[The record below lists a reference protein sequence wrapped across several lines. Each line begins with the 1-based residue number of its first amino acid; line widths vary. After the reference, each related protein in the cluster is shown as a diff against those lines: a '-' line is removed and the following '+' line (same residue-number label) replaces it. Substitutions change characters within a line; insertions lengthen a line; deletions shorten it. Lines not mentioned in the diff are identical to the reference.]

1 MDKHFLQSEAWAK
14 FNKHLGKRVFQEQG
28 DGWSFLAILEFTP
41 LGKYLYL
48 PYGPYISDKNGFE
61 GAYKALHKLAR
72 AQKVMFVRIEP
83 TGNVAPDTLV
93 KYGFHKT
100 HQVNPERTWVLGLST
115 PEDEILANM
124 KQNNRN
130 LYHNYRHKGM
140 QVHHTTDATKIHYL
154 TDLLG
159 NVAKHNRITVH
170 TNDYLW
176 AQVDSGAATLY
187 YVTLNAAKL
196 DNAFSLSS
204 ARSKRSARGDIPMV
218 KTGDPVAPAS
228 PLASSASRNESEKA
242 LSNLAC
248 GTGGLSTTVSGD
260 SESRRIISNDT
271 RNDGLAERPEIAVG
285 EPQPIIA
292 AALIYDSPTTR
303 YYAHAAADY
312 EHRKLA
318 AGTILVAQ
326 MIIDAKKKGLKWF
339 DFYGVTDSDNPSHPW
354 YGFTKFKK
362 SFGGQSKNYLGTWE
376 KPRKRAWYAVFK
388 ALSGLKRHFR
398 LH

>member
-1 MDKHFLQSEAWAK
+1 MDKHFLQSDAWER
-14 FNKHLGKRVFQEQG
+14 FNKHLGKQVFTDSG
-28 DGWSFLAILEFTP
+28 RGWSFLAILEFSP

-48 PYGPYISDKNGFE
+48 PYGPYISEKNGFE
-61 GAYKALHKLAR
+61 GAYKALYKLAK
-72 AQKVMFVRIEP
+72 AKKVMFIRIEP

-100 HQVNPERTWVLGLST
+100 HQVNPERTWVLDLSA

-130 LYHNYRHKGM
+130 LYHNYLKKGLE
-140 QVHHTTDATKIHYL
+140 VHRTTDANKIHYL

-159 NVAKHNRITVH
+159 KVAKHNKITVH
-170 TNDYLW
+170 TEDYLW

-187 YVTLNAAKL
+187 YVTLENQ
-196 DNAFSLSS
+196 
-204 ARSKRSARGDIPMV
+204 V
-218 KTGDPVAPAS
+218 
-228 PLASSASRNESEKA
+228 
-242 LSNLAC
+242 
-248 GTGGLSTTVSGD
+248 
-260 SESRRIISNDT
+260 
-271 RNDGLAERPEIAVG
+271 
-285 EPQPIIA
+285 IA

-312 EHRKLA
+312 EHRKLS

-326 MIIDAKKKGLKWF
+326 MIMDAKQKGLKWF
-339 DFYGVTDSDNPSHPW
+339 DFYGVTDSDDPNHPW

-362 SFGGQSKNYLGTWE
+362 SFGGQAKDYLGTWE
-376 KPRKRAWYAVFK
+376 KPRKRAWYTAFK
-388 ALSGLKRHFR
+388 VLSRLKRHLN